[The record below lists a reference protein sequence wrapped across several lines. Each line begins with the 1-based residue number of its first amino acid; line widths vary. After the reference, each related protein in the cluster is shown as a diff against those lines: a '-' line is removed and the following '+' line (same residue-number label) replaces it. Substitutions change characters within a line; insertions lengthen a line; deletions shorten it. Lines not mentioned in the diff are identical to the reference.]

1 MSASPKR
8 PVQPGFQD
16 LGAPLSDV
24 TFACV
29 DLETTGGSPTTSR
42 ITEIGAV
49 KYRGGE
55 RVGTFRTLIDPGVP
69 IPPFITSLTGIDRFL
84 VRGAP
89 EVRSILPSLIEFLR
103 GAVFVAHNAS
113 FDLRF
118 LNHDLFLAGYE
129 PIPGPP
135 VCTVKLARRVLGEDV
150 RNVRLATLSTHFRT
164 ASRPEHRAWTDAQA
178 CAEVLHALLDLGG
191 RLGILTLGDLREACR
206 ARGRARVGRIG
217 VTAPPPPRMVYLFR
231 GGSGRK
237 PPERSEELV
246 RSLRRALSSPDGLLE
261 TLQGR
266 TTTQAAAAVAPMAL

>member
-1 MSASPKR
+1 MPASPRSKVHPSLDDR
-8 PVQPGFQD
+8 ET
-16 LGAPLSDV
+16 PLSDV

-29 DLETTGGSPTTSR
+29 DLETTGGSPTGSR

-55 RVGTFRTLIDPGVP
+55 RVGTFHSLIDPGVP
-69 IPPFITSLTGIDRFL
+69 IPPFIASLTGIDHLL

-89 EVRSILPSLIEFLR
+89 EVRSILPSLIDFLR

-113 FDLRF
+113 FDHRF
-118 LNHDLFLAGYE
+118 LNHDLIQAGYE

-150 RNVRLATLSTHFRT
+150 RNVRLATLSAHFRT
-164 ASRPEHRAWTDAQA
+164 AIRPEHRAWRDAEA
-178 CAEVLHALLDLGG
+178 CAEVLHELLDLGG
-191 RLGILTLGDLREACR
+191 RLGILTLGDLREACG
-206 ARGRARVGRIG
+206 ARGRAHVARVG
-217 VTAPPPPRMVYLFR
+217 VTSLPSRRVVYLFR
-231 GGSGRK
+231 RSSGRQV
-237 PPERSEELV
+237 PERSEELV

-261 TLQGR
+261 TLEGR